1 MGRVKKKKSK
11 ISAFERRQ
19 GALGYLFLSPWLI
32 GFLIFTAIPFI
43 YTIYIS
49 FYQVSL
55 EVTGWKMTYIGLD
68 NYNVTFLR
76 NPDFIPAIIEF
87 IIMELIYSPV
97 IVVIAFIL
105 ALLLNRG
112 LKMRA
117 WFRALFFLPVI
128 VMSGPVMY
136 QLADSGGMSEIGIID
151 MTLYRMV
158 EQFSPLLAD
167 LLDDLFANY
176 SMMLWFTGIPIVLFI
191 SGLQKIDNSILEAA
205 KIDSAT
211 GWQILW
217 KITVPIIR
225 PVIMVAMIFTIVQL
239 GIYTLNPVMPLIQD
253 AIYNTVNGLGL
264 ASAFAWVY
272 SAVALLIIGVAF
284 MILKSPNEKVVI
296 EQKRLVRKGVYK

>member
-1 MGRVKKKKSK
+1 MKKINKKASVFK
-11 ISAFERRQ
+11 KRQ
-19 GALGYLFLSPWLI
+19 GLLGYMFLSPWLI
-32 GFLIFTAIPFI
+32 GFLIFTAVPFV

-55 EVTGWKMTYIGLD
+55 EVVGWKMTYVGID

-76 NPDFIPAIIEF
+76 NPDFIPAVIEF
-87 IIMELIYSPV
+87 IIMELTYSPV

-105 ALLLNRG
+105 ALLLNRKIK
-112 LKMRA
+112 LRA

-136 QLADSGGMSEIGIID
+136 QLADAGGMNQVGIID

-158 EQFSPLLAD
+158 EQFWPWLAER
-167 LLDDLFANY
+167 LGILFANY
-176 SMMLWFTGIPIVLFI
+176 SMMLWFTGIPIVLFLN
-191 SGLQKIDNSILEAA
+191 GLQKIDASILEAA

-211 GWQILW
+211 SWQILW

-239 GIYTLNPVMPLIQD
+239 GIYTLNPVMPLIQT
-253 AIYNTVNGLGL
+253 AIYNTVGGLGL
-264 ASAFAWVY
+264 ASAYAWVY
-272 SAVALLIIGVAF
+272 SAVVLIIIGLAF
-284 MILKSPNEKVVI
+284 LVLKSPSEKVVI
-296 EQKRLVRKGVYK
+296 EQKRLIRKGVYH